1 MKIFVKAKPLAKEE
15 KIILQQVQDNPE
27 QSRRIEKVDET
38 HFIVCVKEPPKQ
50 GKANEAIRKELA
62 DYFQVPVSQ
71 VILQSGFVSKHKVF
85 KIQR

>member
-15 KIILQQVQDNPE
+15 K
-27 QSRRIEKVDET
+27 IEKVDET

-50 GKANEAIRKELA
+50 GKANEAIRKKLA

-71 VILQSGFVSKHKVF
+71 IILQSGFVSKHKVF

>member
-15 KIILQQVQDNPE
+15 K
-27 QSRRIEKVDET
+27 IEKVDET

-71 VILQSGFVSKHKVF
+71 IILQSGFVSKHKVL

>member
-15 KIILQQVQDNPE
+15 KIVLQQVQDNPE
-27 QSRRIEKVDET
+27 QSRRIEKVDEI

-71 VILQSGFVSKHKVF
+71 IILQSGFVSKHKVF